1 MVCRPIVELTSW
13 REMMAWNE
21 PGGNNNDPWKNK
33 GGRDQGPPDLD
44 EVFKNLMNKFGK
56 FGGGGSSGSSGGK
69 SLGGIGM
76 AVIFGILIIGWVFS
90 GFYTIREAERGVVL
104 RFGEFSHF
112 VDPGLRWKPT
122 FIDTVKPVD
131 VQTIRSMPSSGSM
144 LTEDENVVRVEMEV
158 QYRILE
164 PYKYSFS
171 VTSPEESLSQAF
183 DSAIRYVVGH
193 SKMDD
198 VLTSGREVARQSVRD
213 ELTGIIESYDMGIA
227 VLDMN
232 FKDARPPEEV
242 KEAFDDAIAAQED
255 EQRFINEAEAYSRE
269 LEPRARG
276 QVNRMAQEAQ
286 AYKERVTLEA
296 QGAIAR
302 FEELL
307 PQYIAAPEVTR
318 SRIYLETMEEVYG
331 NTSKILV
338 DTEGTGN
345 MMYLPL
351 DKILGNQSG
360 PTIPANIRST
370 LEGLRNQDADPQ
382 PVSSNSRNNRNNGVR
397 SGRN

>member
-1 MVCRPIVELTSW
+1 
-13 REMMAWNE
+13 MAWNE
-21 PGGNNNDPWKNK
+21 PGGNNNDPWKNR

-44 EVFKNLMNKFGK
+44 EVFKNILNKFGK
-56 FGGGGSSGSSGGK
+56 FGGGKGGSSDGK
-69 SLGGIGM
+69 GFGLGLGLVIGLL
-76 AVIFGILIIGWVFS
+76 VIVWFIS

-112 VDPGLRWKPT
+112 VEPGLRWKPT
-122 FIDTVKPVD
+122 FVDSVLPVD
-131 VQTIRSMPSSGSM
+131 VQTVRSLPSSGSM

-171 VTSPEESLSQAF
+171 VTSPETSLSQAF

-198 VLTSGREVARQSVRD
+198 VLTSGREVARQNVRE
-213 ELTGIIESYDMGIA
+213 ELQAILEPYDMGISI
-227 VLDMN
+227 VDMN

-242 KEAFDDAIAAQED
+242 KAAFDDAIAAQED

-269 LEPRARG
+269 IEPRARG
-276 QVNRMAQEAQ
+276 QVNRMAEEAQ
-286 AYKERVTLEA
+286 AYKEQAILQA
-296 QGAIAR
+296 QGEVAR

-307 PQYIAAPEVTR
+307 PQYQAAPEVTR
-318 SRIYLETMEEVYG
+318 SRIYLETLEEVYAK
-331 NTSKILV
+331 TSKIMV
-338 DTEGTGN
+338 DTKGSGN
-345 MMYLPL
+345 MLYLPL
-351 DKILGNQSG
+351 DKILEKQNSSTT
-360 PTIPANIRST
+360 PSTNRRT
-370 LEGLRNQDADPQ
+370 LEGLRNQD
-382 PVSSNSRNNRNNGVR
+382 PVSNVGSQDNGIRSGSSR

>member
-1 MVCRPIVELTSW
+1 
-13 REMMAWNE
+13 MAWNE
-21 PGGNNNDPWKNK
+21 PGGNNNDPWKNR

-44 EVFKNLMNKFGK
+44 EVFKNILNKFGK
-56 FGGGGSSGSSGGK
+56 FGGGKGGSSNGK
-69 SLGGIGM
+69 GFGLGLGLVIGLL
-76 AVIFGILIIGWVFS
+76 VIVWFIS

-112 VDPGLRWKPT
+112 VEPGLRWKPT
-122 FIDTVKPVD
+122 FVDSVLPVD
-131 VQTIRSMPSSGSM
+131 VQTVRSLPSSGSM

-171 VTSPEESLSQAF
+171 VTSPETSLSQAF

-198 VLTSGREVARQSVRD
+198 VLTSGREVARQNVRE
-213 ELTGIIESYDMGIA
+213 ELQAILEPYDMGISI
-227 VLDMN
+227 VDMN

-242 KEAFDDAIAAQED
+242 KAAFDDAIAAQED

-269 LEPRARG
+269 IEPRARG
-276 QVNRMAQEAQ
+276 QVNRMAEEAQ
-286 AYKERVTLEA
+286 AYKEQAILQA
-296 QGAIAR
+296 QGEVAR

-307 PQYIAAPEVTR
+307 PQYQAAPEVTR
-318 SRIYLETMEEVYG
+318 SRIYLETLEEVYAK
-331 NTSKILV
+331 TSKIMV
-338 DTEGTGN
+338 DTKGSGN
-345 MMYLPL
+345 MLYLPL
-351 DKILGNQSG
+351 DKILERQNSSTT
-360 PTIPANIRST
+360 PSTNRRT
-370 LEGLRNQDADPQ
+370 LEGLRNQD
-382 PVSSNSRNNRNNGVR
+382 PVSNVGSQDNGIRSGSSR

>member
-1 MVCRPIVELTSW
+1 
-13 REMMAWNE
+13 MAWNE

-56 FGGGGSSGSSGGK
+56 FGGGGSGGSSGGK
-69 SLGGIGM
+69 SLGGIGA
-76 AVIFGILIIGWVFS
+76 AVIVGILVIGWVFS

-122 FIDTVKPVD
+122 FVDTVKPVD

-164 PYKYSFS
+164 PYKYSFA

-198 VLTSGREVARQSVRD
+198 VLTSGREAARQSVRD
-213 ELTGIIESYDMGIA
+213 ELIGIIESYDMGIA

-276 QVNRMAQEAQ
+276 QVNRMGQEAQ
-286 AYKERVTLEA
+286 AHKERVTLEA
-296 QGAIAR
+296 KGAIAR

-307 PQYIAAPEVTR
+307 PQYTAAPEVTR
-318 SRIYLETMEEVYG
+318 SRIYLETMEHVYG

-360 PTIPANIRST
+360 PSVPANIRST
-370 LEGLRNQDADPQ
+370 LEGLRNQDADTQ
-382 PVSSNSRNNRNNGVR
+382 PVPSNSRNNRNNGIR

>member
-1 MVCRPIVELTSW
+1 
-13 REMMAWNE
+13 MMAWNE

-56 FGGGGSSGSSGGK
+56 FGGGGSGGSSGGK
-69 SLGGIGM
+69 SLGGIGA
-76 AVIFGILIIGWVFS
+76 AVIVGILVIGWVFS

-122 FIDTVKPVD
+122 FVDTVKPVD

-164 PYKYSFS
+164 PYKYSFA

-198 VLTSGREVARQSVRD
+198 VLTSGREAARQSVRD
-213 ELTGIIESYDMGIA
+213 ELIGIIESYDMGIA

-276 QVNRMAQEAQ
+276 QVNRMGQEAQ
-286 AYKERVTLEA
+286 AHKERVTLEA
-296 QGAIAR
+296 KGAIAR

-307 PQYIAAPEVTR
+307 PQYTAAPEVTR
-318 SRIYLETMEEVYG
+318 SRIYLETMEHVYG

-360 PTIPANIRST
+360 PSVPANIRST
-370 LEGLRNQDADPQ
+370 LEGLRNQDADTQ
-382 PVSSNSRNNRNNGVR
+382 PVTSNSRNNRNNGIR

>member
-1 MVCRPIVELTSW
+1 
-13 REMMAWNE
+13 
-21 PGGNNNDPWKNK
+21 
-33 GGRDQGPPDLD
+33 
-44 EVFKNLMNKFGK
+44 
-56 FGGGGSSGSSGGK
+56 
-69 SLGGIGM
+69 
-76 AVIFGILIIGWVFS
+76 
-90 GFYTIREAERGVVL
+90 
-104 RFGEFSHF
+104 
-112 VDPGLRWKPT
+112 
-122 FIDTVKPVD
+122 
-131 VQTIRSMPSSGSM
+131 
-144 LTEDENVVRVEMEV
+144 
-158 QYRILE
+158 
-164 PYKYSFS
+164 
-171 VTSPEESLSQAF
+171 
-183 DSAIRYVVGH
+183 
-193 SKMDD
+193 
-198 VLTSGREVARQSVRD
+198 
-213 ELTGIIESYDMGIA
+213 MGIA

-307 PQYIAAPEVTR
+307 PQYNAAPEVTR
-318 SRIYLETMEEVYG
+318 SRIYLETMEQVYG

-360 PTIPANIRST
+360 PTVPANIRST
-370 LEGLRNQDADPQ
+370 LEGLRNQDADTQ
-382 PVSSNSRNNRNNGVR
+382 PVNSTIN
-397 SGRN
+397 GRNSGLRNGRN